1 MTRKKNI
8 SIIKINIIK
17 KSKQEGSNNYESR
30 SFIHIFVF
38 SNYCM
43 ILGLIKKIGQWGI
56 FSKAGISEW
65 KSLVPVYNQI
75 QLLKIC
81 KLSPWLVVLYLDFLI
96 PIIGFYAG
104 RDVSWTFI
112 IMLIGF
118 LCYRFMIAV
127 RLGYCYKKGAV
138 LPFFMAFFPSIFFPI
153 IGCSKKEEYTELV
166 IQKKSKRKDK

>member
-1 MTRKKNI
+1 MRVVVSYI
-8 SIIKINIIK
+8 YLYLAIIVSIVVC
-17 KSKQEGSNNYESR
+17 
-30 SFIHIFVF
+30 F
-38 SNYCM
+38 CM

-138 LPFFMAFFPSIFFPI
+138 FPFFMAFFPSIFFPI

>member
-1 MTRKKNI
+1 
-8 SIIKINIIK
+8 
-17 KSKQEGSNNYESR
+17 
-30 SFIHIFVF
+30 
-38 SNYCM
+38 M